1 MTMDTLVSLGIT
13 AACGWS
19 LYAMFVLDPGTR
31 PGSARLHVLLHAAG
45 GGIYLEV
52 AASVT
57 TFLLA
62 GPLV

>member
-1 MTMDTLVSLGIT
+1 M
-13 AACGWS
+13 
-19 LYAMFVLDPGTR
+19 
-31 PGSARLHVLLHAAG
+31 HASG

-62 GPLV
+62 GRFFEARARRSAGDAMRALAENRREGCLHPRE